1 RGMMWKESTTPDD
14 PARGVIL
21 GLRRLLEREAIA
33 PASIGRV
40 IHATTL
46 FANALIERT
55 GAPTGLLTTA
65 GFADVLEIGRE
76 RKDELY
82 DLFIEMPKP
91 LVSRSWRGE
100 VAGRLGPDGVE
111 VAPLD
116 VDGAL
121 REVDAL
127 LSAGVESLAIVFLHA
142 YANPAHEI
150 AAAQAITKR
159 HPGLSLSLS
168 SD

>member
-1 RGMMWKESTTPDD
+1 CLRACRVFHHLRGADAKALAAGRGEYLMSAPLSLGVDIGGTFTDLVILDPRDGRAMIWKESTTPDD

-21 GLRRLLEREAIA
+21 GLRHLLEREAIA

-76 RKDELY
+76 RKYELY

-91 LVSRSWRGE
+91 LV
-100 VAGRLGPDGVE
+100 
-111 VAPLD
+111 
-116 VDGAL
+116 
-121 REVDAL
+121 
-127 LSAGVESLAIVFLHA
+127 
-142 YANPAHEI
+142 
-150 AAAQAITKR
+150 
-159 HPGLSLSLS
+159 
-168 SD
+168 